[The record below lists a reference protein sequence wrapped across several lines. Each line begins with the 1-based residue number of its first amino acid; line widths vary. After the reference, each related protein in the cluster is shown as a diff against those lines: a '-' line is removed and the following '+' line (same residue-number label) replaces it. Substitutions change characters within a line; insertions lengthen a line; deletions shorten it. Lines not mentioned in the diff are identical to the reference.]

1 MIIDS
6 SSLKE
11 SVSLVQLQNHGH
23 ELMAMTC
30 EEHVMRIIGSD
41 DQLRVQAEAFF
52 KPMREFVFWLEAEA
66 PLRRLAGLRQ
76 FCLHRQQNGE
86 FFPHN
91 RLQHSR
97 MVAANAIVAAL
108 MRDAS
113 QQEIATCFFGAML
126 HDLGHSAFS
135 HQMDEFLM
143 HRGFANHEERG
154 QARVQNCQYLANIFR
169 GAGVEAA
176 EVVKVM
182 QEKGVAGACQS
193 IADTLAYVELD
204 SALTGTRI
212 SPEFSFAVLSSVESV
227 QKSGSWNTYHVSTA
241 ALLQELLNRRAE
253 LHHDVYGG
261 NNGEFYVGA
270 MEQVMSWLIHE
281 RLMQAVEVVEMQDA
295 ELDARLEILL
305 QGNNVPAMVQSAYRI
320 LCGDKTEV
328 ANHWLVEYFTSHA
341 LAVKHLQDRRMYRTA
356 KHIYV
361 PAFYGDN
368 KTLHVVVNGRDKL
381 LRGVAAVDSERRTH
395 RVFTFKHS

>member
-1 MIIDS
+1 MIIGS
-6 SSLKE
+6 SSLE
-11 SVSLVQLQNHGH
+11 GSVPAVQPRNDGH
-23 ELMAMTC
+23 VLMAMTC
-30 EEHVMRIIGSD
+30 EEHVFRIIGND
-41 DQLRVQAEAFF
+41 EELRERAEKFF
-52 KPMREFVFWLEAEA
+52 AWMREFVPWLEREA

-76 FCLHRQQNGE
+76 FCLHRQQNGD

-113 QQEIATCFFGAML
+113 RKETATCFFGAML
-126 HDLGHSAFS
+126 HDIGHSAYS

-143 HRGFANHEERG
+143 HRGFPNHEERG
-154 QARVQNCQYLANIFR
+154 QVRVRNCQSLANIFR
-169 GAGVEAA
+169 CAGVEAA
-176 EVVKVM
+176 DVVKVM
-182 QEKGVAGACQS
+182 QEKGVAGAYQS

-204 SALTGTRI
+204 SVLTGTEI
-212 SPEFSFAVLSSVESV
+212 SPEFAFAILSSVEGV
-227 QKSGSWNTYHVSTA
+227 QESGSWNTYQVSTA

-261 NNGEFYVGA
+261 DNGEFYVGA
-270 MEQVMSWLIHE
+270 MEQVMSWLIRE
-281 RLMQAVEVVEMQDA
+281 RLMQAVEVVEMEDA
-295 ELDARLEILL
+295 ELDVRLEILL
-305 QGNNVPAMVQSAYRI
+305 QGNNVPAIVQSAYRI
-320 LCGDKTEV
+320 LRADKTEV
-328 ANHWLVEYFTSHA
+328 ANHWLVERFTSQA
-341 LAVKHLQDRRMYRTA
+341 LVTKHLENRRMHRTA
-356 KHIYV
+356 RHIYV
-361 PAFYGDN
+361 PAFHGDN